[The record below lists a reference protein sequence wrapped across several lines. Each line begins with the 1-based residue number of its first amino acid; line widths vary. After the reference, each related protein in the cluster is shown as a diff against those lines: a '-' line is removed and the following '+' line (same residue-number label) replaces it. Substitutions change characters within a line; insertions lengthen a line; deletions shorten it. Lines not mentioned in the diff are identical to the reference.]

1 MKKQNLYILF
11 FIFVLLIFSIYLFN
25 FAYDPADQDFVILIK
40 EMAVKNQ
47 NNPNLFLEVYNNAT
61 TEEEKVKA
69 VLTNKF
75 YQCVSN
81 YSDQIKTKTDVNL
94 YCGNYIKF

>member
-1 MKKQNLYILF
+1 MKKQNLYIIF
-11 FIFVLLIFSIYLFN
+11 FILILLVFCIYTFN
-25 FAYDPADQDFVILIK
+25 FTHDTVDQDFVELIK
-40 EMAVKNQ
+40 AMAVKNH

-61 TEEEKVKA
+61 TEEDKLKA

-75 YQCVSN
+75 YECIHN
-81 YSDQIKTKTDVNL
+81 HSDQIKTKIDVNL